1 MMTEPGWI
9 ELSEVIALTKGA
21 VTITREQHLLINPG
35 ALESAVMSPRNLF
48 QYESE
53 DDVSVLACRL
63 IVALSRGHALIQ
75 GNKRTAWL
83 SGVMF
88 LNINGYDIVL
98 PSIEANQFIGEEMT
112 KIIRRET
119 TEAAFL
125 THLDRF
131 IVAL

>member
-1 MMTEPGWI
+1 MN
-9 ELSEVIALTKGA
+9 KGA
-21 VTITREQHLLINPG
+21 VTITREQHLPINPG
-35 ALESAVMSPRNLF
+35 ALESAAMSPRNLF

-63 IVALSRGHALIQ
+63 IVALSPAHAFIQ

>member
-1 MMTEPGWI
+1 M
-9 ELSEVIALTKGA
+9 
-21 VTITREQHLLINPG
+21 
-35 ALESAVMSPRNLF
+35 
-48 QYESE
+48 
-53 DDVSVLACRL
+53 
-63 IVALSRGHALIQ
+63 
-75 GNKRTAWL
+75 
-83 SGVMF
+83 MF

-112 KIIRRET
+112 KIIRREI

>member
-1 MMTEPGWI
+1 
-9 ELSEVIALTKGA
+9 
-21 VTITREQHLLINPG
+21 
-35 ALESAVMSPRNLF
+35 
-48 QYESE
+48 
-53 DDVSVLACRL
+53 
-63 IVALSRGHALIQ
+63 
-75 GNKRTAWL
+75 
-83 SGVMF
+83 MF

-98 PSIEANQFIGEEMT
+98 PSIEANQLIGEET

>member
-1 MMTEPGWI
+1 
-9 ELSEVIALTKGA
+9 
-21 VTITREQHLLINPG
+21 
-35 ALESAVMSPRNLF
+35 
-48 QYESE
+48 
-53 DDVSVLACRL
+53 
-63 IVALSRGHALIQ
+63 
-75 GNKRTAWL
+75 
-83 SGVMF
+83 MF

-98 PSIEANQFIGEEMT
+98 RSIEANQFIGEEMT